1 MFTLINNG
9 EIKNL
14 LQKDNR
20 KSFTTSSIQ
29 QFTNKKKIVIFKII
43 EAGYPCVSVN
53 YVEIILSTCSE
64 LNTNFF
70 MDQYKLNFLGVF
82 V

>member
-53 YVEIILSTCSE
+53 YVEIILLTCSQ

-70 MDQYKLNFLGVF
+70 MNQYKLNFLGVF
-82 V
+82 